1 MVVVVVVVVVI
12 LSITNRSPVVTGSPC
27 ALNIDK
33 HLFPA
38 WSMNPL
44 SPPATNAG
52 PTTKATISAT
62 CTLYFE
68 LRGRADFE

>member
-1 MVVVVVVVVVI
+1 MVMVVVVVI

-33 HLFPA
+33 DFFPA
-38 WSMNPL
+38 WSMNP
-44 SPPATNAG
+44 SSSPATNAG

-68 LRGRADFE
+68 LRGRADFEYA